1 MAAMALPKA
10 LARFNR
16 VVTNRVLG
24 VIAPWVPPFAMIEHR
39 GRTSGRERR
48 TPVWMFHRGG
58 RYVVALTY
66 GVDTDWVKNVVSE
79 GGCRI
84 RRLGVER
91 RLDSP
96 RLVRARSGRGLVP
109 WPVSWAVRLFGV
121 HDFLLLEPGDGS

>member
-1 MAAMALPKA
+1 MALPKA

-24 VIAPWVPPFAMIEHR
+24 LLAPWVPPFAMIEHH
-39 GRTSGRERR
+39 GRSSGRAHR

-66 GVDTDWVKNVVSE
+66 GSDSDWVKNVVAA

-84 RRLGVER
+84 RRLGRVHP
-91 RLDSP
+91 LNSP

-109 WPVSWAVRLFGV
+109 APVSLALRVFRV
-121 HDFLLLEPGDGS
+121 HEFLLLEPS

>member
-1 MAAMALPKA
+1 MALPKA

-24 VIAPWVPPFAMIEHR
+24 LLAPWVPPFAMIEHR
-39 GRTSGRERR
+39 GRSSGREHR

-66 GVDTDWVKNVVSE
+66 GSDSDWVKNVFAA
-79 GGCRI
+79 GGCLI
-84 RRLGVER
+84 RRLGMEFSVGP
-91 RLDSP
+91 P

-109 WPVSWAVRLFGV
+109 GPIAVVLRAMGV
-121 HDFLLLEPGDGS
+121 HDFLLLEPA

>member
-1 MAAMALPKA
+1 MALPKT

-24 VIAPWVPPFAMIEHR
+24 LLAPWAPPFAVIEHR
-39 GRTSGRERR
+39 GRRSGRELR
-48 TPVWMFHRGG
+48 TPVWMFRRGG

-66 GVDTDWVKNVVSE
+66 GADTDWVKNVFAA

-84 RRLGVER
+84 RRLGAER
-91 RLDSP
+91 RLACP

-109 WPVSWAVRLFGV
+109 WPVSPALRLFRV
-121 HDFLLLEPGDGS
+121 HEFLLLEPA